1 VARPLSRAPR
11 AHGAGL
17 VLGCV
22 FFTGVPAVVVGMGA
36 KRAVADGQASNPG
49 FATAGIALPFAFA
62 SGGTGG

>member
-1 VARPLSRAPR
+1 MARPLIRAPR

-22 FFTGVPAVVVGMGA
+22 SFTEVPAVVVGMHA
-36 KRAVADGQASNPG
+36 KRAVAEGQANNPG
-49 FATAGIALPFAFA
+49 LATAGIALPFAFA